1 VSRRGRAPCWRAAA
15 LLPLLSA
22 IATGPARAQDIS
34 DLEGLLSEQVVSSA
48 SKTSERASSAP
59 ALSTSIS
66 AEDLRR
72 YGIKTLAEAIDFLS
86 IGVASSENLS
96 GGEMGARG
104 VLITGDRGSHFLLL
118 LDGHALNEQV
128 RGSAFFGVGAGIPIE
143 MIDHIEI
150 IVGPGS
156 VLYGSNAML
165 GLINVVTK
173 RARDWSGVKLM
184 AESAIPTTLRA
195 GAGGGGRFSLFGRE
209 GEVTTQIESYRQR
222 GPTFY
227 FAPENTGIDAFT
239 GQPGRYSRAPTGTG
253 IWGGANAERSYYAD
267 VHDGVLRTALGNTEL
282 ELHGSYYRHATPT
295 GAGDF
300 DDPGTAE
307 REWRGSID
315 LKHHHAFSTVFS
327 LAGRAYADYFA
338 FDSAFITSRGE
349 LCPFGEVTC
358 QYTNSS
364 SGTWGGLELQSTWDW
379 LGTGDLVTT
388 LGGEVRGRLIKTS
401 SKAENV
407 DTGQDVYPTPRGLDV
422 RDTILAAY
430 LQQTWQAT
438 HNLHFNAGARV
449 DRDPRFPVVVTPRLA
464 VSWTGWRGGTLKAA
478 YADAFRAPSWDETS
492 NATDRRIAADSLAPE
507 KEQSGEASAQ
517 QQIGA
522 HRLLLGVFYTRWTDL
537 VVLQTLSQAEAIQAI
552 RDGRTTVPFTPGVQL
567 TQYRNAAAIHNYGL
581 NAGVDGA
588 LGLDRFQYGL
598 TVTAAVAEQVEGGMI
613 QRLGVAPQLFGNG
626 RVAYVLG
633 GKLPT
638 VALAAQFMG
647 RRAADHANDGGFT
660 PTPYAPV
667 QVQLR
672 LCVSGAVPGING
684 LTYRALANYAVSD
697 RGPYVV
703 GPVTTALPTQP
714 SAQLNPIDRFR
725 TTVGLQY
732 EF

>member
-1 VSRRGRAPCWRAAA
+1 VSKRSAVPWSFVGA
-15 LLPLLSA
+15 LLSV
-22 IATGPARAQDIS
+22 IAARTARAQDLT

-86 IGVASSENLS
+86 MGVATSDNLN
-96 GGEMGARG
+96 GGEIGARG

-118 LDGHALNEQV
+118 LDGHTINEQV
-128 RGSAFFGVGAGIPIE
+128 RGSAFFGVGAGIPMEIV
-143 MIDHIEI
+143 DHIEI

-173 RARDWSGVKLM
+173 GARDWSGVKVM
-184 AESAIPTTLRA
+184 ADSAIPTAVRA
-195 GAGGGGRFSLFGRE
+195 SAGGGGRFSLFGRE
-209 GEVTTQIESYRQR
+209 GEVTTQVQSYRQR
-222 GPTFY
+222 GPSFY
-227 FAPENTGIDAFT
+227 FAPENTGIDSFT

-253 IWGGANAERSYYAD
+253 IWGGANADRSYYAD
-267 VHDGVLRTALGNTEL
+267 VHDGILRAALGNTEL

-295 GAGDF
+295 GPGDF

-315 LKHHHAFSTVFS
+315 IKHHHAFSTVFS
-327 LAGRAYADYFA
+327 LAGRAYADTFA
-338 FDSAFITSRGE
+338 FDSTFITSRGE
-349 LCPFGEVTC
+349 LCPFGQVTC
-358 QYTNSS
+358 QYANSS
-364 SGTWGGLELQSTWDW
+364 RGTWGGLELQSTWDW

-388 LGGEVRGRLIKTS
+388 LGGEVRGLLVKTS
-401 SKAENV
+401 SKASNV
-407 DTGQDVYPTPRGLDV
+407 DTGQDVYPAPGGLDV
-422 RDTILAAY
+422 NATVLSAY

-438 HNLHFNAGARV
+438 HKLHFNAGARV
-449 DRDPRFPVVVTPRLA
+449 DRDPRFPVVVTPRVA
-464 VSWTGWRGGTLKAA
+464 GSWTGWRGGTLKAA
-478 YADAFRAPSWDETS
+478 YAQAFRAPSWDETN
-492 NATDRRIAADSLAPE
+492 NATDRRIGADALAPE
-507 KEQSGEASAQ
+507 KEQSGEMSAQ

-522 HRLLLGVFYTRWTDL
+522 HRLLAGVFYTRWTNL
-537 VVLQTLSQAEAIQAI
+537 VVLETLSPADTIQAI

-567 TQYRNAAAIHNYGL
+567 TQYQNAASIQNYGL
-581 NAGVDGA
+581 NVGVDGA

-598 TVTAAVAEQVEGGMI
+598 TLTAAVAEQVEGGTT

-633 GKLPT
+633 GRLPT
-638 VALAAQFMG
+638 VAFAAQFMG
-647 RRAADHANDGGFT
+647 RRAADHANDGSFV

-672 LCVSGAVPGING
+672 LCLTGAVPGTRG
-684 LTYRALANYAVSD
+684 LTYSALANYALSD

-703 GPVTTALPTQP
+703 GPVTIALPTQT

>member
-1 VSRRGRAPCWRAAA
+1 VTTRPAA
-15 LLPLLSA
+15 LIFFTGLLASTA
-22 IATGPARAQDIS
+22 ARPARADDIS

-72 YGIKTLAEAIDFLS
+72 YGIKTIAEAIDFLS
-86 IGVASSENLS
+86 LGVASSDNLN

-118 LDGHALNEQV
+118 LDGHVMNEQV

-143 MIDHIEI
+143 IVDHIEI

-173 RARDWSGVKLM
+173 RVRDWHGVKVL
-184 AESAIPTTLRA
+184 AESAVPTSVRA
-195 GAGGGGRFSLFGRE
+195 GLGAGGSFSLFNRE
-209 GEVTTQIESYRQR
+209 GEVTAEVESFSQR
-222 GPTFY
+222 GPSFY

-253 IWGGANAERSYYAD
+253 IWGGANATRSYYAD
-267 VHDGVLRTALGNTEL
+267 VHDGIVRAALGNTEL
-282 ELHGSYYRHATPT
+282 ELHGSYYRHAAPT
-295 GAGDF
+295 GPGDF

-327 LAGRAYADYFA
+327 LAARAYADYYA

-349 LCPFGEVTC
+349 LCPFGQVTC
-358 QYTNSS
+358 DYTNSS
-364 SGTWGGLELQSTWDW
+364 RGTWGGLELQSTWDW

-388 LGGEVRGRLIKTS
+388 LGAEVRGGLIKTS
-401 SKAENV
+401 SKASNV

-422 RDTILAAY
+422 SDVVLGAY
-430 LQQTWQAT
+430 LQQIWQAT
-438 HNLHFNAGARV
+438 HKLHFNAGARV

-464 VSWTGWRGGTLKAA
+464 ASWTGWRGGTLKAA
-478 YADAFRAPSWDETS
+478 YAEAFRAPSWDETS
-492 NATDRRIAADSLAPE
+492 NATDRRIAADALLPE
-507 KEQSGEASAQ
+507 KERSGEVSAQ
-517 QQIGA
+517 QQIGT
-522 HRLLLGVFYTRWTDL
+522 HRLLAGVFYTRWTDL
-537 VVLQTLSQAEAIQAI
+537 VMLETLTQAEAIQAI

-567 TQYRNAAAIHNYGL
+567 TQYRNAASIQNYGV
-581 NAGVDGA
+581 NASVDGA
-588 LGLDRFQYGL
+588 IGLDRFQYGL
-598 TVTAAVAEQVEGGMI
+598 GVTAAVAEQIEGGTT

-626 RVAYVLG
+626 RLAYVLG

-638 VALAAQFMG
+638 IALAAQFMG

-672 LCVSGAVPGING
+672 LCVSGAVPGIGG
-684 LTYRALANYAVSD
+684 LTYRAIANYATAD

-714 SAQLNPIDRFR
+714 SAQLNPVDRFR

-732 EF
+732 DF

>member
-1 VSRRGRAPCWRAAA
+1 VIGRSAVTSSLATAVLA
-15 LLPLLSA
+15 VTLPL
-22 IATGPARAQDIS
+22 PARAQDIS

-86 IGVASSENLS
+86 IGVVSSENLN

-118 LDGHALNEQV
+118 LDGHAINEQV
-128 RGSAFFGVGAGIPIE
+128 RGSVFFGVGAGIPMEIV
-143 MIDHIEI
+143 DHIEI

-173 RARDWSGVKLM
+173 RARDWSGVKVI
-184 AESAIPTTLRA
+184 ADSSIPTSLRA
-195 GAGGGGRFSLFGRE
+195 SAGGGGRFSLLGRD
-209 GEVTTQIESYRQR
+209 GEVTTQLESYRQR
-222 GPTFY
+222 GPSFY

-253 IWGGANAERSYYAD
+253 IWGGANATRAYYAD
-267 VHDGVLRTALGNTEL
+267 VHAGILRVALGNTEL

-300 DDPGTAE
+300 DDPGTNE
-307 REWRGSID
+307 GEWRGSID

-327 LAGRAYADYFA
+327 LAGRAYADVFA

-349 LCPFGEVTC
+349 LCPFGQVTC
-358 QYTNSS
+358 RYSNSS
-364 SGTWGGLELQSTWDW
+364 RGTWAGLDLQSTWDW
-379 LGTGDLVTT
+379 LETGDLVTT
-388 LGGEVRGRLIKTS
+388 LGGEVRGRLLKTS
-401 SKAENV
+401 SEAANV
-407 DTGQDVYPTPRGLDV
+407 DTGQDVYPTPAGLDV
-422 RDTILAAY
+422 RDTVLAAY

-438 HNLHFNAGARV
+438 HKLHFNAGARV
-449 DRDPRFPVVVTPRLA
+449 DRDPRFPVVLIPRLA
-464 VSWTGWRGGTLKAA
+464 ASWTGWRGGTLKAA
-478 YADAFRAPSWDETS
+478 YAEAFRAPSWDETS
-492 NATDRRIAADSLAPE
+492 NATDRRIAADALAPE
-507 KEQSGEASAQ
+507 RERSAEASAQ

-522 HRLLLGVFYTRWTDL
+522 HRLLAGVFYTRWTNL
-537 VVLQTLSQAEAIQAI
+537 VELRTLSDAEAIQAI
-552 RDGRTTVPFTPGVQL
+552 RDGRTSVPFTPGVQL
-567 TQYRNAAAIHNYGL
+567 TQYRNAASISNYGV
-581 NAGVDGA
+581 NIGIDGTI
-588 LGLDRFQYGL
+588 GLDRFQYGL
-598 TVTAAVAEQVEGGMI
+598 TVTAAVAEQIEAGAT

-626 RVAYVLG
+626 RLAYVLG
-633 GKLPT
+633 GTLPT
-638 VALAAQFMG
+638 VALAAQFLG
-647 RRAADHANDGGFT
+647 RRAADHANDGNFV

-672 LCVSGAVPGING
+672 LCITGAVPGVSG

-703 GPVTTALPTQP
+703 GPATTALPTQP

-732 EF
+732 DF